1 MAICKKSI
9 FLSEVRYKGTDTI
22 KGDKIREIKIG
33 DIKMEKMNKILKRTT
48 TVLTAFIIISLTIMG
63 LIPIFLVQTDGYQ
76 TTILWIY
83 SISMSVFLIFMYMTT
98 YTYRPVP
105 DMGYRPTVSV
115 IVPAKN
121 EGEVIGK
128 TIKAILD
135 SNYPSDLLE
144 VIAIDDGSTDNT
156 AAEIQKIESNR
167 LTFIK
172 NEKNL
177 GKRIALAKGF
187 NASSGDIIMCVD
199 SDSFVEKD
207 AIALMM
213 QPFLKPN
220 VVAVCGH
227 GKAANK
233 DVNLLTRLQHFWYQ
247 EMFRL
252 IKGMES
258 IFGCVTCCSG
268 ILAAY
273 RRTAVKET
281 MDQWYKEYLGIRA
294 IKDESLLMKVIAKS
308 QADDRTLT
316 VNVLI
321 PSQNRV
327 VYQSNAVVSTIVPE
341 NMRQFVRQQ
350 LRWNRAWVYGTV
362 VSAKHMWKKPFP
374 VPLYF
379 YSYQVL
385 IAILNPIVTISWLI
399 IKPVQGLYGA
409 AFLFL
414 IGTTYISLLHG
425 MNVYRYDKSTIMCI
439 PYRVIFAAIAVF
451 QSIILV
457 PLAWITVWN
466 GAWSTRSGK
475 GNKGGNAVPGN
486 ITKAVKT
493 VKMSNNTKTC
503 LSTCFLSFL
512 KLWRKQEM

>member
-1 MAICKKSI
+1 MK
-9 FLSEVRYKGTDTI
+9 
-22 KGDKIREIKIG
+22 
-33 DIKMEKMNKILKRTT
+33 KMNDTFKKANM
-48 TVLTAFIIISLTIMG
+48 VLTAIIIVSLTIIG
-63 LIPIFLVQTDGYQ
+63 LVPIFLVQTDGYQ
-76 TTILWIY
+76 TTILWVY
-83 SISMSVFLIFMYMTT
+83 SISMSVFLIFMYITT
-98 YTYRPVP
+98 YTYKPVP
-105 DMGYRPTVSV
+105 DLGYRPTVSV

-121 EGEVIGK
+121 EEEVIGR
-128 TIKAILD
+128 TIKAVLD
-135 SNYPSDLLE
+135 SDYPPELLE

-177 GKRIALAKGF
+177 GKRISLAKGF
-187 NASSGDIIMCVD
+187 YKSSGDIIMCVD

-220 VVAVCGH
+220 VAAVCGH
-227 GKAANK
+227 GKAANI

-281 MDQWYKEYLGIRA
+281 MDEWYEEYLGIKH

-316 VNVLI
+316 VNVLM
-321 PSQNRV
+321 PRKNRV
-327 VYQSNAVVSTIVPE
+327 VYQSNAIVSTIVPE
-341 NMRQFVRQQ
+341 NMKQFIRQQ

-362 VSAKHMWKKPFP
+362 ISAGYMWKKPFP

-385 IAILNPIVTISWLI
+385 IAVLNPIVTISWLI
-399 IKPVQGLYGA
+399 IKPVQGMYGA

-414 IGTTYISLLHG
+414 IGTAYIAILHG
-425 MNVYRYDKSTIMCI
+425 MNVYRYDKSTIACI
-439 PYRVIFAAIAVF
+439 PYRVIFAVIAVF
-451 QSIILV
+451 QSVILV
-457 PLAWITVWN
+457 PLAWITVWDN
-466 GAWSTRSGK
+466 AWSTRSGSK
-475 GNKGGNAVPGN
+475 NRGGNN
-486 ITKAVKT
+486 VKT
-493 VKMSNNTKTC
+493 GMSNKNVETGVSDKNIKTGI
-503 LSTCFLSFL
+503 SINFL
-512 KLWRKQEM
+512 KFWRRQEM

>member
-1 MAICKKSI
+1 MENNVFKKT
-9 FLSEVRYKGTDTI
+9 Y
-22 KGDKIREIKIG
+22 
-33 DIKMEKMNKILKRTT
+33 M
-48 TVLTAFIIISLTIMG
+48 VLTAAIIISLTILG
-63 LIPIFLVQTDGYQ
+63 LIPILLVQTDGYQ

-83 SISMSVFLIFMYMTT
+83 SVSMSAFLIFMYITT
-98 YTYRPVP
+98 YTYKPVP
-105 DMGYRPTVSV
+105 DMGYRPKVSV

-121 EGEVIGK
+121 EEGVIGR
-128 TIKAILD
+128 TIRAVLD
-135 SNYPSDLLE
+135 SDYPEKLLE

-167 LTFIK
+167 LIFIK

-177 GKRIALAKGF
+177 GKRISLAKGF
-187 NASSGDIIMCVD
+187 NQSSGEIVMCVD

-213 QPFLKPN
+213 QPFLKQN

-258 IFGCVTCCSG
+258 VFGCTTCCSG

-273 RRTAVKET
+273 RRTAIKET
-281 MDQWYKEYLGIRA
+281 MDEWYGEYHGIKPK
-294 IKDESLLMKVIAKS
+294 KDESLLMRIFAKS

-316 VNVLI
+316 VNVLK
-321 PSQNRV
+321 PRKNKV
-327 VYQSNAVVSTIVPE
+327 VYQSNAIVSTIVPE
-341 NMRQFVRQQ
+341 NMKQFVKQQ
-350 LRWNRAWVYGTV
+350 LRWNRAWVYGTAI
-362 VSAKHMWKKPFP
+362 SIGYMWKKPFP

-385 IAILNPIVTISWLI
+385 IAILNPIVTIMWLV
-399 IKPVQGLYGA
+399 IKPINGMYGA

-425 MNVYRYDKSTIMCI
+425 LNIYRYDKSTIACI
-439 PYRVIFAAIAVF
+439 LYRVIFAIVAVF
-451 QSIILV
+451 QSIVLV
-457 PLAWITVWN
+457 PLAWLTVWD
-466 GAWSTRSGK
+466 GGWSTRSGRK
-475 GNKGGNAVPGN
+475 DKGGNVAKTISRN
-486 ITKAVKT
+486 DTKANISK
-493 VKMSNNTKTC
+493 NDTKVNISIKNI
-503 LSTCFLSFL
+503 STGFL
-512 KLWRKQEM
+512 KFWRRRRTTM